1 MVFCPVQSSVGEKKF
16 HKYKDSYS
24 LHEQDIENLVWSEA
38 FNVYWAVL
46 STKEKRNKTKD
57 KEAEEEK
64 NEEIRR

>member
-1 MVFCPVQSSVGEKKF
+1 
-16 HKYKDSYS
+16 
-24 LHEQDIENLVWSEA
+24 
-38 FNVYWAVL
+38 VYWAVL